1 MFVLETRIITHIA
14 IIIISHKSLCAQTR
28 QPGLNPECKTAKV
41 GPSISHMRLI
51 TALDPSHK
59 THYIPTYTILRK
71 TFLQLLDQIYSF
83 FFFHI
88 YPLKDSLIHW
98 CPLLSVGFKSIVV
111 FFFSLCVIYIY
122 LYLYTKYK
130 TDPLTP

>member
-1 MFVLETRIITHIA
+1 MFVLETQIITHIA

-28 QPGLNPECKTAKV
+28 QPSLNPECKTAKV

-83 FFFHI
+83 FFHI
-88 YPLKDSLIHW
+88 YPLKDSLI
-98 CPLLSVGFKSIVV
+98 LLSVGFKSIVV
-111 FFFSLCVIYIY
+111 FFF
-122 LYLYTKYK
+122 LYV
-130 TDPLTP
+130 